1 MTDNTSIVG
10 NSIDIPQ
17 IDNPADI
24 PSNHMTEDEF
34 LMLRGV
40 GYTVGDASI
49 DKVGGAN
56 MFYLSEK
63 QRQKTLAD
71 INHQNEQYH
80 IKRAKAKDEYK
91 ALVAEGLIIPKTEI
105 EKTITK
111 AHGHPD
117 LESTKAARRMATKRG
132 IDWETG
138 KSLDLSKLTDR
149 EIEKVWDDLSNV
161 PFIEDEEKRLIL
173 DCDWRNYPKGTDRDE
188 IWHDFDK
195 AHSKGVNYLL
205 YDYESDSEMSHEKAA
220 EAHID
225 CSSYSYHS
233 YVDVEKINSSMQL
246 DSSTVVAAIQHN
258 GKEIASIDV
267 YGEVDIAYRGKTYH
281 SASEYSEDLKGL
293 MEIDP
298 YWFENPDVFI
308 NHENRFEFSTE
319 YSDTLI
325 AVDAEHLTRKEIYTL
340 LAECLEEASEKKV
353 IPKDYETFL
362 NNGGNVMLADEKQ
375 ETKQVPRF
383 ENKYYIPELDINGTA
398 EELFI
403 EVRNGYCDKQPEKIA
418 KIAELIENEAQVNHD
433 SELTHKAEIV
443 RAAHEVAT
451 ADVSGLADKR
461 MNVAQ
466 MKYDLLTND
475 SIYDIN
481 EVPLD
486 DLGGTTASV
495 KYENDTVLISVS
507 DTYKDGN
514 DTVYAQGA
522 SSYTRE
528 EFLNF
533 SQTDFNAAIGSIIAY
548 SMNETDRV
556 AGKPEKSI
564 IERD

>member
-1 MTDNTSIVG
+1 
-10 NSIDIPQ
+10 
-17 IDNPADI
+17 
-24 PSNHMTEDEF
+24 
-34 LMLRGV
+34 
-40 GYTVGDASI
+40 
-49 DKVGGAN
+49 
-56 MFYLSEK
+56 
-63 QRQKTLAD
+63 
-71 INHQNEQYH
+71 
-80 IKRAKAKDEYK
+80 
-91 ALVAEGLIIPKTEI
+91 
-105 EKTITK
+105 
-111 AHGHPD
+111 
-117 LESTKAARRMATKRG
+117 MATKYG

-138 KSLDLSKLTDR
+138 KPLDLFKLTDGD
-149 EIEKVWDDLSNV
+149 IEKAWDDLSDV
-161 PFIEDEEKRLIL
+161 PFTEDRDGTLVL
-173 DCDWRNYPKGTDRDE
+173 DCNWRNYPQGTDRE
-188 IWHDFDK
+188 TIWHDFDM
-195 AHSKGVNYLL
+195 AHSKGVHYLI
-205 YDYESDSEMSHEKAA
+205 YERDDELADKAA

-362 NNGGNVMLADEKQ
+362 NNGGHVVLADEKQ

-451 ADVSGLADKR
+451 SDVSGLADKR

-475 SIYDIN
+475 NIYDID

-486 DLGGTTASV
+486 DLGDTTASV
-495 KYENDTVLISVS
+495 KYENDTVIISVS

-533 SQTDFNAAIGSIIAY
+533 SQTDFNAAIGSIITY
-548 SMNETDRV
+548 NMNETDRV
-556 AGKPEKSI
+556 AGKPEKEKSI

>member
-1 MTDNTSIVG
+1 MP
-10 NSIDIPQ
+10 NSTLDERVPEIN
-17 IDNPADI
+17 NPANI

-34 LMLRGV
+34 LQLRGV
-40 GYTVGDASI
+40 GTPFGDAGI
-49 DKVGGAN
+49 DRVGGAN

-63 QRQKTLAD
+63 QRKKTLDD
-71 INHQNEQYH
+71 IAAQNELYY
-80 IKRAKAKDEYK
+80 IERAKAREEYN
-91 ALVAEGLIIPKTEI
+91 ALVAEGLIIPKTTI
-105 EKTITK
+105 ERIITS
-111 AHGHPD
+111 AYGNPE
-117 LESTKAARRMATKRG
+117 LNSTKAARRMATKYG

-138 KSLDLSKLTDR
+138 KPLDLFKLTD
-149 EIEKVWDDLSNV
+149 EDIEKAWDDLSDV
-161 PFIEDEEKRLIL
+161 PFTEDKDGTLVL
-173 DCDWRNYPKGTDRDE
+173 DCNWRNYPQGTDRE
-188 IWHDFDK
+188 TIWHDFDM
-195 AHSKGVNYLL
+195 AHSKGVHYLI
-205 YDYESDSEMSHEKAA
+205 YERDDELADKAA

-281 SASEYSEDLKGL
+281 SASEYSEDLKEL

-362 NNGGNVMLADEKQ
+362 NNGGHVVLADEKQ

-451 ADVSGLADKR
+451 SDVSGLADKR

-475 SIYDIN
+475 NIYDID

-495 KYENDTVLISVS
+495 KYENDTVIISVS

-528 EFLNF
+528 ELLNF
-533 SQTDFNAAIGSIIAY
+533 SQTDFNAAIGSIITY
-548 SMNETDRV
+548 NMNETDRV
-556 AGKPEKSI
+556 AGKPEKEKSI

>member
-1 MTDNTSIVG
+1 MTDNTSIVA

-117 LESTKAARRMATKRG
+117 LESTKAARRMATKYG
-132 IDWETG
+132 IDWKTG
-138 KSLDLSKLTDR
+138 KPLDLFKLTD
-149 EIEKVWDDLSNV
+149 EDIEKAWDDLSDV
-161 PFIEDEEKRLIL
+161 PFTEDRDGTLVL
-173 DCDWRNYPKGTDRDE
+173 DCDWRNYPQGTDRE
-188 IWHDFDK
+188 TIWHDFDM
-195 AHSKGVNYLL
+195 AHSKGVHYLI
-205 YDYESDSEMSHEKAA
+205 YERDAELADKAV

-225 CSSYSYHS
+225 C
-233 YVDVEKINSSMQL
+233 
-246 DSSTVVAAIQHN
+246 
-258 GKEIASIDV
+258 
-267 YGEVDIAYRGKTYH
+267 
-281 SASEYSEDLKGL
+281 
-293 MEIDP
+293 
-298 YWFENPDVFI
+298 
-308 NHENRFEFSTE
+308 
-319 YSDTLI
+319 
-325 AVDAEHLTRKEIYTL
+325 
-340 LAECLEEASEKKV
+340 
-353 IPKDYETFL
+353 TFL
-362 NNGGNVMLADEKQ
+362 NNGGNVMLAYEKQ

-475 SIYDIN
+475 SIYDID

-556 AGKPEKSI
+556 AGKPEKEKSI

>member
-205 YDYESDSEMSHEKAA
+205 YDYESDSEMSHDKAA

-246 DSSTVVAAIQHN
+246 DSSTVVGAIQHN

-293 MEIDP
+293 IEIDP

-362 NNGGNVMLADEKQ
+362 NNGGNVVLADEKQ
-375 ETKQVPRF
+375 ETKQVPRY

-451 ADVSGLADKR
+451 ADASGLADKR

>member
-1 MTDNTSIVG
+1 MP
-10 NSIDIPQ
+10 NSTLDERVPEIN
-17 IDNPADI
+17 NPANI

-34 LMLRGV
+34 LRLRGV
-40 GYTVGDASI
+40 ETPFGDAGI
-49 DKVGGAN
+49 DRVGGAN

-63 QRQKTLAD
+63 QRKKTLDD
-71 INHQNEQYH
+71 IAAQNELYY
-80 IKRAKAKDEYK
+80 IERAKAREEYN
-91 ALVAEGLIIPKTEI
+91 ALVAEGLIIPKTTI
-105 EKTITK
+105 ERIITS
-111 AHGHPD
+111 AYGNPE
-117 LESTKAARRMATKRG
+117 LNSTKAARRMATKYG

-138 KSLDLSKLTDR
+138 KPLDLFKLTD
-149 EIEKVWDDLSNV
+149 EDIEKAWDDLSDV
-161 PFIEDEEKRLIL
+161 PFTEDRDGTLVL
-173 DCDWRNYPKGTDRDE
+173 DCDWRNYPQGTDRE
-188 IWHDFDK
+188 TIWHNFDM
-195 AHSKGVNYLL
+195 AHSKGVHYLI
-205 YDYESDSEMSHEKAA
+205 YERDAELADKAV

-362 NNGGNVMLADEKQ
+362 NNGGNVMLAYEKQ

-403 EVRNGYCDKQPEKIA
+403 EVRNGYCDKKPEKIA

-556 AGKPEKSI
+556 AGKPEKEKSI

>member
-1 MTDNTSIVG
+1 MP
-10 NSIDIPQ
+10 NSTLDERVPKIN
-17 IDNPADI
+17 NPANI

-34 LMLRGV
+34 LQLRGV
-40 GYTVGDASI
+40 GTPFGDAGI
-49 DKVGGAN
+49 DRVGGAN

-63 QRQKTLAD
+63 QRKKALAD
-71 INHQNEQYH
+71 IAAQNELYYSE
-80 IKRAKAKDEYK
+80 RAKAREEYN
-91 ALVAEGLIIPKTEI
+91 ALVAEGLIIPKTTI
-105 EKTITK
+105 ERIITS
-111 AHGHPD
+111 AYGNPE
-117 LESTKAARRMATKRG
+117 LNSTKAARRMATKYG

-138 KSLDLSKLTDR
+138 KPLDLFKLTDGD
-149 EIEKVWDDLSNV
+149 IEKAWDDLSDV
-161 PFIEDEEKRLIL
+161 PFTEDKDGTLVL
-173 DCDWRNYPKGTDRDE
+173 DCDWRNYPKGTDRE
-188 IWHDFDK
+188 TIWHDFDM
-195 AHSKGVNYLL
+195 AHSKGVHYLI
-205 YDYESDSEMSHEKAA
+205 YERDDELADKAA
-220 EAHID
+220 EAQID

-233 YVDVEKINSSMQL
+233 CVDVEKINSSMQL
-246 DSSTVVAAIQHN
+246 DSSTVVATIQHN

-267 YGEVDIAYRGKTYH
+267 YGEVDIAYRGETYH

-362 NNGGNVMLADEKQ
+362 NNGGHVVLADEKQ

-451 ADVSGLADKR
+451 SDVSGLADKR

-475 SIYDIN
+475 NIYDID

-486 DLGGTTASV
+486 DLGDTTASV

-556 AGKPEKSI
+556 AGKPEKEKSI

>member
-10 NSIDIPQ
+10 NSIEIPQ
-17 IDNPADI
+17 IDNPAGI

-40 GYTVGDASI
+40 GYAVGDASI

-71 INHQNEQYH
+71 INRQNEQYH

-149 EIEKVWDDLSNV
+149 EIEKVWDDLANV
-161 PFIEDEEKRLIL
+161 PFVEDEEKRLIL

-195 AHSKGVNYLL
+195 AHSKGVNYLI
-205 YDYESDSEMSHEKAA
+205 YDYESSETSLEKAD
-220 EAHID
+220 EEVKKP
-225 CSSYSYHS
+225 SFEYH
-233 YVDVEKINSSMQL
+233 
-246 DSSTVVAAIQHN
+246 
-258 GKEIASIDV
+258 
-267 YGEVDIAYRGKTYH
+267 
-281 SASEYSEDLKGL
+281 
-293 MEIDP
+293 
-298 YWFENPDVFI
+298 
-308 NHENRFEFSTE
+308 
-319 YSDTLI
+319 
-325 AVDAEHLTRKEIYTL
+325 
-340 LAECLEEASEKKV
+340 
-353 IPKDYETFL
+353 
-362 NNGGNVMLADEKQ
+362 
-375 ETKQVPRF
+375 
-383 ENKYYIPELDINGTA
+383 YYFPELDINGTA
-398 EELFI
+398 EKLYI
-403 EVRNGYCDKQPEKIA
+403 EVRNGYCDENPDKIA

>member
-117 LESTKAARRMATKRG
+117 LESTKAARRMATKYG
-132 IDWETG
+132 IDWKTG
-138 KSLDLSKLTDR
+138 KPLDLFKLTD
-149 EIEKVWDDLSNV
+149 EDIEKAWDDLSDV
-161 PFIEDEEKRLIL
+161 PFTEDRDGTLVL
-173 DCDWRNYPKGTDRDE
+173 DCDWRNYPQGTDRE
-188 IWHDFDK
+188 TIWHDFDM
-195 AHSKGVNYLL
+195 AHSKGVHYLI
-205 YDYESDSEMSHEKAA
+205 YERDAELADKAV

-362 NNGGNVMLADEKQ
+362 NNGGNVMLAYEKQ

-451 ADVSGLADKR
+451 SDVSGLADKR

-475 SIYDIN
+475 NIYDID

-495 KYENDTVLISVS
+495 KYENDTVIISVS

-533 SQTDFNAAIGSIIAY
+533 SQTDFNAAIGSIITY
-548 SMNETDRV
+548 NMNETDRV
-556 AGKPEKSI
+556 AGKPEKEKSI

>member
-1 MTDNTSIVG
+1 MP
-10 NSIDIPQ
+10 NSTLDKRVPKIN
-17 IDNPADI
+17 NPANI

-34 LMLRGV
+34 LQLRGV
-40 GYTVGDASI
+40 GTPFGDAGI
-49 DKVGGAN
+49 DRVGGAN

-63 QRQKTLAD
+63 QRKKALAD
-71 INHQNEQYH
+71 IAAQNELYYNE
-80 IKRAKAKDEYK
+80 RAKAREEYN
-91 ALVAEGLIIPKTEI
+91 ALVAEGLIIPKTTI
-105 EKTITK
+105 ERIITS
-111 AHGHPD
+111 AYGNPE
-117 LESTKAARRMATKRG
+117 LNSTKAARRMATKYG

-138 KSLDLSKLTDR
+138 KPLDLFKLTDGD
-149 EIEKVWDDLSNV
+149 IEKAWDDLSDV
-161 PFIEDEEKRLIL
+161 PFTEDRDGTLVL
-173 DCDWRNYPKGTDRDE
+173 DCNWRNYPQGTDRE
-188 IWHDFDK
+188 TIWHDFDM
-195 AHSKGVNYLL
+195 AHSKGVHYLI
-205 YDYESDSEMSHEKAA
+205 YERDDELADKAA

-362 NNGGNVMLADEKQ
+362 NNGGHVVLADEKQ

-451 ADVSGLADKR
+451 SDASGLADKR

-475 SIYDIN
+475 NIYDID

-486 DLGGTTASV
+486 DLGDTTASV
-495 KYENDTVLISVS
+495 KYENDTVIISVS

-533 SQTDFNAAIGSIIAY
+533 SQTDFNAAIGSIITY
-548 SMNETDRV
+548 NMNETDRV
-556 AGKPEKSI
+556 AGKPEKEKSI